1 MIAPPAAD
9 IIATVQ
15 RTLDEDVG
23 SGDLTAGLVPADARA
38 DAVLLSRQR
47 AVLCGTAWFDEVFRQ
62 LDASI
67 RIQWEA
73 RDGDVVEKNQV
84 LCRLHGPARPMLTA
98 ERSAVNLV
106 QTLSGTA
113 TAAHRYAERI
123 QGTGTRVLDTR
134 KTLPGLRLAQKY
146 AVRVGGAYNHR
157 IGLFDGILI
166 KENHI
171 RASGSITRAIAA
183 AKVAAPPGCLLEV
196 EVERIEQ
203 LEEAIAAGASRVL
216 LDNFDPRGLRRAV
229 TVAAGRVELEASGN
243 VTLENIRAIAETGVD
258 LISVGA
264 LTKNVEAVD
273 LSLRF
278 TH

>member
-1 MIAPPAAD
+1 M
-9 IIATVQ
+9 
-15 RTLDEDVG
+15 
-23 SGDLTAGLVPADARA
+23 
-38 DAVLLSRQR
+38 SRQQ

-73 RDGDVVEKNQV
+73 HDGDVVEKDQV

-98 ERSAVNLV
+98 ERSAINLV

-113 TAAHRYAERI
+113 TAAHRYAERVK
-123 QGTGTRVLDTR
+123 GTRARVLDTR

-146 AVRVGGAYNHR
+146 AVRVGGAHNHR

-171 RASGSITRAIAA
+171 QASGSITSAIAA
-183 AKVAAPPGCLLEV
+183 AKAAAPPGCLLEV

-216 LDNFDPRGLRRAV
+216 LDNFDLEGLRRAV

-243 VTLENIRAIAETGVD
+243 VTLENIRTIAETGVD
-258 LISVGA
+258 FISVGA